1 MSKAEFD
8 VVALGNAIVDVIV
21 QTKDEFLVDN
31 EIEKGV
37 MTLIGADQAETLY
50 DQVVAEM
57 EMSGGSA
64 ANTIAGLASMGGRGA
79 FIGKV
84 RNDELGAI
92 FQRDIR
98 SLGVRFDTTPATS
111 GAGTA
116 RCLVLV
122 TDDAERTMNT
132 YLGACVGLE
141 TRDVDV
147 AVDLIRSSQVTYLEG
162 YLWDPPGAKSAFRKA
177 MEIAHGAGRLVALTL
192 SDPFCVDRYRTE
204 FVQLVAESVDIL
216 FANEKEIISLYEAK
230 DLEDAVRQVSGHCKV
245 VILTLGARGS
255 MVLSENEVHVVEP
268 APVERL
274 IDTTGAGDLYAA
286 GFLFGY
292 TAGHDLAICGAYGS
306 KAAAEVISHYGAR
319 PNTPLGDLVGS

>member
-1 MSKAEFD
+1 
-8 VVALGNAIVDVIV
+8 
-21 QTKDEFLVDN
+21 
-31 EIEKGV
+31 
-37 MTLIGADQAETLY
+37 
-50 DQVVAEM
+50 
-57 EMSGGSA
+57 
-64 ANTIAGLASMGGRGA
+64 
-79 FIGKV
+79 
-84 RNDELGAI
+84 
-92 FQRDIR
+92 
-98 SLGVRFDTTPATS
+98 
-111 GAGTA
+111 
-116 RCLVLV
+116 
-122 TDDAERTMNT
+122 MNT

-141 TRDVDV
+141 TKDVEES
-147 AVDLIRSSQVTYLEG
+147 LIRAAQVTYLEG

-230 DLEDAVRQVSGHCKV
+230 DLEDAVRQVRGHCKV
-245 VILTLGARGS
+245 VALTLGARGS
-255 MVLSENEVHVVEP
+255 MVLSGNEVHVVEP

-292 TAGHDLAICGAYGS
+292 TAGHELAICGTYGS

-319 PNTPLGDLVGS
+319 PNTPLSDLVAS

>member
-1 MSKAEFD
+1 VSKVEFD

-21 QTKDEFLVDN
+21 RTKDEFLVDN

-37 MTLIGADQAETLY
+37 MTLIGADQAEKLY
-50 DQVVAEM
+50 DRVVAER

-64 ANTIAGLASMGGRGA
+64 ANTIAGLASIGGRGA

-84 RNDELGAI
+84 RNDELGGI

-98 SLGVRFDTTPATS
+98 SLGVRFDTPPATS

-141 TRDVDV
+141 TKDVEV
-147 AVDLIRSSQVTYLEG
+147 SLIRAAQVTYLEG

-230 DLEDAVRQVSGHCKV
+230 DLEDAVRQVRGHCKV
-245 VILTLGARGS
+245 VALTLGARGS
-255 MVLSENEVHVVEP
+255 MVLSGNEVHVVEP

-292 TAGHDLAICGAYGS
+292 TAGHELAICGTYGS

-319 PNTPLGDLVGS
+319 PNTPLSDLVAS

>member
-21 QTKDEFLVDN
+21 RTKDEFLVDN

-37 MTLIGADQAETLY
+37 MTLIGADQAEKLY
-50 DQVVAEM
+50 DRVVAEK

-64 ANTIAGLASMGGRGA
+64 ANTIAGLASIGGRGA

-84 RNDELGAI
+84 RNDELGVI

-98 SLGVRFDTTPATS
+98 SLGVRFDTPPATS

-141 TRDVDV
+141 TKDVEES
-147 AVDLIRSSQVTYLEG
+147 LIRAAQVTYLEG

-230 DLEDAVRQVSGHCKV
+230 DLEDAVRQVRGHCKV
-245 VILTLGARGS
+245 VALTLGARGS
-255 MVLSENEVHVVEP
+255 MVLSGNEVHVVEP

-292 TAGHDLAICGAYGS
+292 TAGHELAICGTYGS

-319 PNTPLGDLVGS
+319 PNTPLSDLAAS

>member
-1 MSKAEFD
+1 MSKVEFD

-21 QTKDEFLVDN
+21 RTKDEFLVDN

-37 MTLIGADQAETLY
+37 MTLIGADQAEKLY
-50 DQVVAEM
+50 DRVVAER

-64 ANTIAGLASMGGRGA
+64 ANTIAGLASIGGRGA

-84 RNDELGAI
+84 RNDELGGI

-98 SLGVRFDTTPATS
+98 SLGVRFDTPPATS

-141 TRDVDV
+141 TKDVEES
-147 AVDLIRSSQVTYLEG
+147 LIRAAQVTYLEG

-230 DLEDAVRQVSGHCKV
+230 DLEVAVRQVRGHCKV
-245 VILTLGARGS
+245 VALTLGARGS
-255 MVLSENEVHVVEP
+255 MVLSGNEVHVVEP

-292 TAGHDLAICGAYGS
+292 TAGHELAICGTYGS

-319 PNTPLGDLVGS
+319 PNTPLSDLVAS

>member
-1 MSKAEFD
+1 MSKAEFG

-37 MTLIGADQAETLY
+37 MTLIGADQAEALY
-50 DQVVAEM
+50 DQVVAET

-92 FQRDIR
+92 FRRDIR
-98 SLGVRFDTTPATS
+98 SLGVRFDTPPATS

-141 TRDVDV
+141 TKDVD
-147 AVDLIRSSQVTYLEG
+147 VDLIRAAQVTYLEG
-162 YLWDPPGAKSAFRKA
+162 YLWDPPSAKSAFRKA
-177 MEIAHGAGRLVALTL
+177 MQIAHGARRLVALTL

-230 DLEDAVRQVSGHCKV
+230 DLEDAVRQVRGHCKV
-245 VILTLGARGS
+245 AALTLGARGS
-255 MVLSENEVHVVEP
+255 IVLSGSQVHVVDP
-268 APVERL
+268 APVDRL
-274 IDTTGAGDLYAA
+274 VDTTGAGDLYAA

-319 PNTPLGDLVGS
+319 PNTPLIDLVVS

>member
-1 MSKAEFD
+1 VSKAEFG

-21 QTKDEFLVDN
+21 QTKDEFLIDN

-37 MTLIGADQAETLY
+37 MTLIGADQAEALY
-50 DQVVAEM
+50 DQVVAET

-92 FQRDIR
+92 FRRDIR
-98 SLGVRFDTTPATS
+98 SLGVRFDTPPATS

-141 TRDVDV
+141 TKDVD
-147 AVDLIRSSQVTYLEG
+147 VDLIRAAQVTYLEG
-162 YLWDPPGAKSAFRKA
+162 YLWDPPSAKSAFRKA
-177 MEIAHGAGRLVALTL
+177 MQIAHGAQRLVALTL

-230 DLEDAVRQVSGHCKV
+230 DLEDAVRQVRGHCKV
-245 VILTLGARGS
+245 AALTLGARGS
-255 MVLSENEVHVVEP
+255 IVLSGSQVHVVDP
-268 APVERL
+268 APVDRL
-274 IDTTGAGDLYAA
+274 VDTTGAGDLYAA

-319 PNTPLGDLVGS
+319 PNTPLIDLVVS

>member
-1 MSKAEFD
+1 MSEAEFG

-21 QTKDEFLVDN
+21 QTKDEFLVVN

-37 MTLIGADQAETLY
+37 MTLIGADQAEALY
-50 DQVVAEM
+50 DQVVAET

-92 FQRDIR
+92 FRRDIR
-98 SLGVRFDTTPATS
+98 SLGVRFDTPPATS

-141 TRDVDV
+141 TKDVD
-147 AVDLIRSSQVTYLEG
+147 VDLIRAAQVTYLEG
-162 YLWDPPGAKSAFRKA
+162 YLWDPPSAKSAFRKA
-177 MEIAHGAGRLVALTL
+177 MQIAHGAQRLVALTL

-230 DLEDAVRQVSGHCKV
+230 DLEDAVRQVRGHCKV
-245 VILTLGARGS
+245 AALTLGARGS
-255 MVLSENEVHVVEP
+255 IVLSGSQVHVVAP
-268 APVERL
+268 APVDRL
-274 IDTTGAGDLYAA
+274 VDTTGAGDLYAA

-319 PNTPLGDLVGS
+319 PNTPLIDLVVS

>member
-21 QTKDEFLVDN
+21 RTKDEFLVDN

-37 MTLIGADQAETLY
+37 MTLIGADQAEKLY
-50 DQVVAEM
+50 DRVVAER

-64 ANTIAGLASMGGRGA
+64 ANTIAGLASIGGRGA

-84 RNDELGAI
+84 RNDELGGI

-98 SLGVRFDTTPATS
+98 SLGVRFDTPPATS

-141 TRDVDV
+141 TKDVEES
-147 AVDLIRSSQVTYLEG
+147 LIRAAQVTYLEG

-230 DLEDAVRQVSGHCKV
+230 DLEDAVRQVRGHCKV
-245 VILTLGARGS
+245 VALTLGARGS
-255 MVLSENEVHVVEP
+255 MVLSGNEVHVVEP

-292 TAGHDLAICGAYGS
+292 TAGHELAICGPYGS

-319 PNTPLGDLVGS
+319 PNTPVSDLVAS

>member
-21 QTKDEFLVDN
+21 RTKDEFLVDN

-50 DQVVAEM
+50 DRVVSEK

-64 ANTIAGLASMGGRGA
+64 ANTIAGLASIGGRGA

-84 RNDELGAI
+84 RNDELGVI

-98 SLGVRFDTTPATS
+98 SLGVRFDTPPATS

-141 TRDVDV
+141 TKDVEES
-147 AVDLIRSSQVTYLEG
+147 LIRAAQVTYLEG

-230 DLEDAVRQVSGHCKV
+230 DLEDAVRQVRGHCKV
-245 VILTLGARGS
+245 VALTLGARGS
-255 MVLSENEVHVVEP
+255 MVLSGNEVHVVEP
-268 APVERL
+268 APAERL

-319 PNTPLGDLVGS
+319 PNTPLSDLVAS

>member
-21 QTKDEFLVDN
+21 RTKDEFLVDN

-50 DQVVAEM
+50 DRVVSEK

-64 ANTIAGLASMGGRGA
+64 ANTIAGLASIGGRGA

-84 RNDELGAI
+84 RNDELGVI

-98 SLGVRFDTTPATS
+98 SLGVRFDTPPATS

-141 TRDVDV
+141 TKDVEES
-147 AVDLIRSSQVTYLEG
+147 LIRAAQVTYLEG

-230 DLEDAVRQVSGHCKV
+230 DLEDAVRQVRGHCKGV
-245 VILTLGARGS
+245 AVTLGARGS
-255 MVLSENEVHVVEP
+255 MVLSGNEVHVVEP

-292 TAGHDLAICGAYGS
+292 TAGHELAICGTYGS

-319 PNTPLGDLVGS
+319 PNTQLSDLVPS

>member
-21 QTKDEFLVDN
+21 RTKDEFLVDN

-37 MTLIGADQAETLY
+37 MTLIGADQAEKLY
-50 DQVVAEM
+50 DRVVAEK

-64 ANTIAGLASMGGRGA
+64 ANTIAGLASIGGRGA

-84 RNDELGAI
+84 RNDELGVI

-98 SLGVRFDTTPATS
+98 SLGVRFDTPPATS

-141 TRDVDV
+141 TKDVEV
-147 AVDLIRSSQVTYLEG
+147 SLIRAAQVTYLEG

-230 DLEDAVRQVSGHCKV
+230 DLEDAVRQVRGHCKV
-245 VILTLGARGS
+245 VALTLGARGS
-255 MVLSENEVHVVEP
+255 MVLSGNEVHVVEP

-292 TAGHDLAICGAYGS
+292 TAGHELAICGTYGS

-319 PNTPLGDLVGS
+319 PNTPLSDLVAS

>member
-1 MSKAEFD
+1 MSEAEFG

-21 QTKDEFLVDN
+21 QTKDEFLVVN

-37 MTLIGADQAETLY
+37 MTLIGADQAEALY
-50 DQVVAEM
+50 DQVVAET

-92 FQRDIR
+92 FRRDIR
-98 SLGVRFDTTPATS
+98 SLGVRFDTPPATS

-141 TRDVDV
+141 TKDVD
-147 AVDLIRSSQVTYLEG
+147 VDLIRAAQVTYLEG
-162 YLWDPPGAKSAFRKA
+162 YLWDPPSAKSAFRKA
-177 MEIAHGAGRLVALTL
+177 MQIAHGAQRLVALTL

-230 DLEDAVRQVSGHCKV
+230 DLEDAVRQVRGHCKV
-245 VILTLGARGS
+245 AALTLGARGS
-255 MVLSENEVHVVEP
+255 IVLSGSQVHVVDP
-268 APVERL
+268 APVDRL
-274 IDTTGAGDLYAA
+274 VDTTGAGDLYAA

-292 TAGHDLAICGAYGS
+292 TAGHDLAICGTYGS

-319 PNTPLGDLVGS
+319 PNTPLIDLVVS